1 MLLESKI
8 VIRRTPEQVWSFL
21 GNVSNIPKWDRGV
34 AFTQEASPGTKGI
47 GQEFDT
53 FAHGDRQDGADAKGK
68 MSYRVVRAEADRCTI
83 RLASSS
89 GNARYFKSAEWN
101 FRVEPSAEGA
111 RLTCSANF
119 KLRFRYLILAPV
131 FYFMRSA
138 IRTDLES
145 LKRVLESQS

>member
-1 MLLESKI
+1 MLLESTI

-21 GNVSNIPKWDRGV
+21 GDVSNIPKWDRGV
-34 AFTQEASPGTKGI
+34 AFTQEASPGTAGI
-47 GQEFDT
+47 GKEFDT
-53 FAHGDRQDGADAKGK
+53 FSHGDLRDGAHAKGK
-68 MSYRVVRAEADRCTI
+68 MSYRVVRAGADQCTI
-83 RLASSS
+83 QLTSSA

-119 KLRFRYLILAPV
+119 ALRFPYILLAPV
-131 FYFMRSA
+131 FYLMRGA

-145 LKRVLESQS
+145 LKRVLESPS